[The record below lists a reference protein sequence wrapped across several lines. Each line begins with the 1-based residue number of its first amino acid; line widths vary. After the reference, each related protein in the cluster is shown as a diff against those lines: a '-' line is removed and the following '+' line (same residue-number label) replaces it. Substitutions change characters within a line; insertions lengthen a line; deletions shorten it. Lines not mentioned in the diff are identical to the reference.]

1 MIRTFTRPIP
11 LALLLALCTFIPVMT
26 AAVAVV
32 QIPLG
37 ALPEESWRLASVPVT
52 FFLHALAGVL
62 FGVLGPLQFVRALR
76 ARLGTLHRLAGRV
89 FVLAGAVLAL
99 AGLGL
104 LLQVQSIAAGLLD
117 AARGVFGLVLMA
129 ALVCA
134 VAAARA
140 HDMRRH
146 RAWMIRAYAIG
157 MGQGTA
163 ALVLLPIYLVT
174 REPPTGLA
182 TAVVVVG
189 MWLFNMAVAEWVVR
203 RFAGPSRRP
212 GTTPPGLV
220 SKAAALFLPWV
231 LCGCAATT
239 SVEFAGQRPAAPV
252 CQGAGAPLSAVVV
265 WGPIWRPDQKDVG
278 AREQAAELGIAD
290 FFATQDCFAR
300 TQVQRLATGTL
311 GSLDEAKAAAAA
323 SGIGAQR
330 VVYVVVKELGPVV
343 KLLSSAAL
351 IEGGTEVVLDVAVY
365 DPALGQQGR
374 FTTHWRH
381 AGAGVVKGVVSLPGD
396 MRAALASALGV
407 RAASASSPPTA
418 THRSSP

>member
-11 LALLLALCTFIPVMT
+11 LALLLAFCTFVPLMT
-26 AAVAVV
+26 GAVAVV
-32 QIPLG
+32 QIALG
-37 ALPEESWRLASVPVT
+37 SLPEDSLRLASVPVT

-62 FGVLGPLQFVRALR
+62 FGVIGPLQFVRALGSR
-76 ARLGTLHRLAGRV
+76 FGTLHRVAGRV
-89 FVLAGAVLAL
+89 FVLAGVGLAL
-99 AGLGL
+99 SGLAL
-104 LLQVQSIAAGLLD
+104 LLQVESIAAGLLD
-117 AARGVFGLVLMA
+117 AARGVFGLALMA
-129 ALVCA
+129 ALVRG

-140 HDMRRH
+140 RDMRRH

-163 ALVLLPIYLVT
+163 ALVLFPIYLIT
-174 REPPTGLA
+174 RTPPAGLA
-182 TAVVVVG
+182 TAIVVVG
-189 MWLFNMAVAEWVVR
+189 MWLLNITLAEWVVR
-203 RFAGPSRRP
+203 RLALHRRRP
-212 GTTPPGLV
+212 GTTSTGPV
-220 SKAAALFLPWV
+220 ARAAALFLPWA

-239 SVEFAGQRPAAPV
+239 YVEFAGQRPAAPV
-252 CQGAGAPLSAVVV
+252 CQGAAAPVPTMVV
-265 WGPIWRPDQKDVG
+265 WGPNWRPDQKDIG
-278 AREQAAELGIAD
+278 AREQAAERGIAD

-300 TQVQRLATGTL
+300 TQVQRLLTGTL

-365 DPALGQQGR
+365 DLARGQQGR

-381 AGAGVVKGVVSLPGD
+381 GGGGVVKGVASLPDD
-396 MRAALASALGV
+396 MRAALAAALGV
-407 RAASASSPPTA
+407 RDD
-418 THRSSP
+418 